1 MRWEDSVIDFS
12 AQPWIIYS
20 SLVISVLFDV
30 GISKIHPICP
40 LLGFPDSAM
49 GDENSLSQK
58 IRSVERSVAFLRQEH
73 LTLLH
78 GLHLEIL
85 SLQKRCSGEEHTAVV
100 VSMRTSTVTKSF
112 RNNYYFSIHQCY
124 WEHHQTILWDPT
136 SKQTHSLQPPRD
148 VR

>member
-1 MRWEDSVIDFS
+1 M
-12 AQPWIIYS
+12 
-20 SLVISVLFDV
+20 ISVLFDV

-85 SLQKRCSGEEHTAVV
+85 SLQKRCSGEGHTAVV

-124 WEHHQTILWDPT
+124 
-136 SKQTHSLQPPRD
+136 
-148 VR
+148 